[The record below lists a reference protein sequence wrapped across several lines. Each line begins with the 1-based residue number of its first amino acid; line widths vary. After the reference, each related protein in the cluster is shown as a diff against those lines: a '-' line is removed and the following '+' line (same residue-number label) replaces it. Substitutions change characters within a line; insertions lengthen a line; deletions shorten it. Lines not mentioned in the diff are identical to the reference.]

1 MSSPKSTS
9 RLERV
14 GAETRPLLVYDGDC
28 GFCTWFVN
36 ALSQHLPRRVDLLPW
51 QLADLGALGLT
62 ERNVETALQW
72 IAPDERQ
79 SGHRAVAA
87 WLQYERGLW
96 QVLGNALI
104 TPPIDWVA
112 AGVYRTIAVHR
123 QHIPGPWER
132 RCGVTTTNQPPPATR
147 ERD

>member
-1 MSSPKSTS
+1 
-9 RLERV
+9 
-14 GAETRPLLVYDGDC
+14 VYDGDC

-36 ALSQHLPRRVDLLPW
+36 ALAHHLARRVDLLPW
-51 QLADLGALGLT
+51 QRADLGALGLT
-62 ERNVETALQW
+62 EGNVGTALQW

-96 QVLGNALI
+96 RVLGSALT

-112 AGVYRTIAVHR
+112 ARVYRTIAVHR
-123 QHIPGPWER
+123 RHIPGPWER
-132 RCGVTTTNQPPPATR
+132 RCGVTITNQAPPATR
-147 ERD
+147 ELD